1 MYLVIDVGGTFI
13 KHCVMDRDAEIM
25 EKNKVPT
32 PGRFGNGLDNIQ
44 QGLDAFL
51 DVIQGIYDDYKIK
64 YDIQGIAISLP
75 GQVDVDN
82 GICYAG
88 GALPYL
94 DKAHVGEL
102 VSERCDGLKVALEND
117 GKCAALA
124 ELWLGNAS
132 TATNAAVVVV
142 GTGIGGGIIIDRKI
156 HRGKRLLAGELSYAL
171 MNMTREEADNVRCC
185 EELTVE
191 ETFEYTPFMV
201 TSTCTASSIT
211 YKASKIMHM
220 KPEEVTGEMVYQWI
234 DDGNQEIIDMVE
246 DSYFSIAKLCCNL
259 YMTID
264 PDVILIGGGMSANPN
279 FVPGVKKYVD
289 KIRKI
294 TKTYDGMVID
304 TCKFSNDSNLLG
316 ALYNYKQKYE
326 GVK

>member
-117 GKCAALA
+117 GKCA
-124 ELWLGNAS
+124 S
-132 TATNAAVVVV
+132 IV
-142 GTGIGGGIIIDRKI
+142 GDMA
-156 HRGKRLLAGELSYAL
+156 GK
-171 MNMTREEADNVRCC
+171 
-185 EELTVE
+185 
-191 ETFEYTPFMV
+191 
-201 TSTCTASSIT
+201 
-211 YKASKIMHM
+211 
-220 KPEEVTGEMVYQWI
+220 
-234 DDGNQEIIDMVE
+234 
-246 DSYFSIAKLCCNL
+246 
-259 YMTID
+259 
-264 PDVILIGGGMSANPN
+264 
-279 FVPGVKKYVD
+279 
-289 KIRKI
+289 
-294 TKTYDGMVID
+294 
-304 TCKFSNDSNLLG
+304 CKGL
-316 ALYNYKQKYE
+316 
-326 GVK
+326 